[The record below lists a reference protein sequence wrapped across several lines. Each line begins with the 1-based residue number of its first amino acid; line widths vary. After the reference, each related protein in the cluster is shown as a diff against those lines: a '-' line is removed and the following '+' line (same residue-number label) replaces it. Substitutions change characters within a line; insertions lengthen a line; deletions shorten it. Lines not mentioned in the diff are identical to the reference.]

1 MNNRD
6 KAIVDDIKRFR
17 VLSRDLIASLH
28 FQHVKY
34 PITAANNVLKRLH
47 RDKQIERSTDRRQ
60 YLYFPAEGHI
70 KKDSAK
76 LGHFLQIAEFYR
88 DLCKIEKPRIF
99 QVEPRYGDS
108 MMEPDVFMI
117 FKGMAWIVEVQ
128 RTKYS
133 DKQIQ
138 QKMVRYD
145 HYFLSGKWRQETWQ
159 RPDKQVFPYIW
170 LTGEVG
176 YNLGIRSYKIFQCS
190 VDEMSELMKKQ
201 QQK

>member
-70 KKDSAK
+70 KKDSSK
-76 LGHFLQIAEFYR
+76 LNHFIQIAEFYR
-88 DLCKIEKPRIF
+88 DLCKVEVPKTFI
-99 QVEPRYGDS
+99 VEPKYEKGFP
-108 MMEPDVFMI
+108 EPDIFMI
-117 FKGMAWIVEVQ
+117 WKGAPWHVEIQ
-128 RTKYS
+128 RTQYS
-133 DKQIQ
+133 DKQMKEKLQ
-138 QKMVRYD
+138 RYD
-145 HYFLSGKWRQETWQ
+145 HYFLSNAWQGEAWQ
-159 RPDKQVFPYIW
+159 RVDKKLFPYLWI
-170 LTGEVG
+170 TGVG
-176 YNLGIRSYKIFQCS
+176 KYNIGIRSYKIFQNTI
-190 VDEMSELMKKQ
+190 DEMAELTRKK
-201 QQK
+201 